1 LTNVGGRCDPI
12 PESTDKV
19 LTGAKMS
26 TTLTIQILI
35 YMAIV
40 AFGCGVY
47 GYRGGY
53 RDGYANGKRV
63 GRFQSYKN
71 DVNQ

>member
-1 LTNVGGRCDPI
+1 LTNVVGQCDPI

-26 TTLTIQILI
+26 TVLTIQILV
-35 YMAIV
+35 YMAII

-47 GYRGGY
+47 GYRSGY
-53 RDGYANGKRV
+53 RDGYGNGKRA
-63 GRFQSYKN
+63 GHFQSYKK
-71 DVNQ
+71 DVE

>member
-1 LTNVGGRCDPI
+1 MSAVGATLFLRAQTRFSR
-12 PESTDKV
+12 EQ
-19 LTGAKMS
+19 KMS

-47 GYRGGY
+47 GYRSGY

-63 GRFQSYKN
+63 GRFQGYKN

>member
-1 LTNVGGRCDPI
+1 MTNVGGKCDPI

-26 TTLTIQILI
+26 IVLTIQILV

-40 AFGCGVY
+40 AFGCGVW
-47 GYRGGY
+47 GYRSGY
-53 RDGYANGKRV
+53 RDGYGNGKRA
-63 GRFQSYKN
+63 GHFQSYKKE
-71 DVNQ
+71 VK